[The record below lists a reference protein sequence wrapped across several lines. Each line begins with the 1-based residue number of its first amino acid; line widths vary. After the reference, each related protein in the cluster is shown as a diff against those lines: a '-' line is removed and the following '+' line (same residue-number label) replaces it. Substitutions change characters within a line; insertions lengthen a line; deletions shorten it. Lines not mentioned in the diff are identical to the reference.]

1 MERTTIE
8 ISGMSCGHCVKAV
21 DKALQ
26 GAGVTVEHVA
36 IGSATVAFDPA
47 TTDAQQLTQQLTQA
61 IDDAGFQVVATR

>member
-1 MERTTIE
+1 MQHATFE

-26 GAGVTVEHVA
+26 QTAGVTVEAVA

-47 TTDAQQLTQQLTQA
+47 QTTSAQIAQI
-61 IDDAGFQVVATR
+61 IDDAGYAVVATR